1 MPEDRK
7 KQVRIIIDAGL
18 AALTVQLVLSYLSKS
33 DPLLDWEDFKSVL
46 DFILLVALTLEIS
59 LRYRRWRAG

>member
-1 MPEDRK
+1 MLEDRK

-33 DPLLDWEDFKSVL
+33 DPLLDWEDLKSVL

-59 LRYRRWRAG
+59 LRYRRWRAS